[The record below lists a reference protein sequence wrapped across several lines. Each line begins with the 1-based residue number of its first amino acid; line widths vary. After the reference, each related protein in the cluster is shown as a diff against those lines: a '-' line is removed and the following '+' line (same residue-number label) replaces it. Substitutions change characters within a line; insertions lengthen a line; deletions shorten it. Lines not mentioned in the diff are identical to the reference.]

1 MAKDAIGWTA
11 AAILLATL
19 ARQVYTQWRDHTAA
33 GVSKWLFVGQ
43 LCASAGFIAY
53 SWLLGSWV
61 FVATNALILVT
72 ALIGEWVTV
81 RNRRR
86 RPS

>member
-1 MAKDAIGWTA
+1 MARDAIGWA
-11 AAILLATL
+11 AAVILLATL

-33 GVSKWLFVGQ
+33 GVSRWLFIGQ
-43 LCASAGFIAY
+43 LCASVGFIIY

-61 FVATNALILVT
+61 FVATNVLILLT
-72 ALIGEWVTV
+72 ALVGQWVTL

-86 RPS
+86 SPG